1 MSRRVAVFGAT
12 GAVGKEILTLLDKAP
27 WRPESVSAF
36 ASARSEV
43 PSVDFGEKS
52 ISVEDAE
59 DASFDGFDAVFLAAP
74 PSVARELG
82 ERAIADGALVVDLS
96 GAFSADEDVPV
107 VAPWVNPEAL
117 RESPL
122 RGIVQVPSGPA
133 LLVASVLGPL
143 QRAGLYASASAT
155 VLVPASA
162 EGRGGIDELSRQ
174 VVALFNNAPPP
185 RKVFEHGL
193 AFDLLPQLGEVD
205 ANGWTEREA
214 RAMREVSAVIGARS
228 PSVTLVGAPVFS
240 GMSATIQ
247 IRLAEPATGDR
258 LLRVLSDGGVQLP
271 KQPGV
276 RGLPRPRKVEGHPF
290 AHVARLRP
298 DPEGDGL
305 HLWAVFDNRRTTAA
319 AAVGAAGALRRARQ

>member
-43 PSVDFGEKS
+43 PSVEFGEKS
-52 ISVEDAE
+52 VLVEDAD
-59 DASFDGFDAVFLAAP
+59 DANFEGFDAVFLATP
-74 PSVARELG
+74 RSVSRELG
-82 ERAIADGALVVDLS
+82 ERAVADGALVIDLS
-96 GAFSADEDVPV
+96 GVFSGDGDVPV

-117 RESPL
+117 ASSSL

-143 QRAGLYASASAT
+143 QRAGVYASASAT

-174 VVALFNNAPPP
+174 VVALFNQSPPP

-193 AFDLLPQLGEVD
+193 AFDLLPQLGDVD
-205 ANGWTEREA
+205 ADGWTESEA
-214 RAMREVSAVIGARS
+214 RAMREVASVIGARA
-228 PSVTLVGAPVFS
+228 PSITLVGTPVFS
-240 GMSATIQ
+240 GISATIQ
-247 IRLAEPATGDR
+247 IRLSEPATGDR

-271 KQPGV
+271 KQAGA

-298 DPEGDGL
+298 DPNGDGL
-305 HLWAVFDNRRTTAA
+305 HLWAACDNLRTAAA
-319 AAVGAAGALRRARQ
+319 AAVGAAGALLRARQ